1 MRGADRTRECCVRA
15 FGRETEGTGAFGA
28 APRDWCCRRS
38 GGRRTSP
45 ITLRRTLARKRKQ
58 VARKDREGS
67 GTPAFGPIPRR
78 RAFEEVCETI
88 RNQLSIRALRPGDKL
103 PAERELASQ
112 LGVSRSAL
120 REALRTLEL
129 AGILELKKGVKGGA
143 FVRPG
148 DPESMKRVLQDL
160 VHLGTISLDDLTE
173 ARLLIQSGVI
183 RLACERATRDDI
195 ELISVNIEMTAEMTR
210 LGRHEDRLRY
220 VFEFYLLLAFS
231 TRNEVLI
238 IMVDSLTDIL
248 FRFLRRITGGGPQ
261 AGLVES
267 RRRFLKHFAARD
279 AGKGVPEDESHL
291 KKLHKLLTPKF
302 FDTQHAP

>member
-1 MRGADRTRECCVRA
+1 
-15 FGRETEGTGAFGA
+15 
-28 APRDWCCRRS
+28 
-38 GGRRTSP
+38 
-45 ITLRRTLARKRKQ
+45 LARKRKQ
-58 VARKDREGS
+58 AARKDTEGS

-195 ELISVNIEMTAEMTR
+195 ELISVNIEKTAEMTR

-220 VFEFYLLLAFS
+220 VFEFYRLLAFS

-248 FRFLRRITGGGPQ
+248 LRFLRRITGGGPQ
-261 AGLVES
+261 SGLVES
-267 RRRFLKHFAARD
+267 RRRFLKHLRARD
-279 AGKGVPEDESHL
+279 ADKAVAEMESHL
-291 KKLHKLLTPKF
+291 TKLHKLLTRNFSEADDAPRRTRPKARF
-302 FDTQHAP
+302 T

>member
-1 MRGADRTRECCVRA
+1 
-15 FGRETEGTGAFGA
+15 
-28 APRDWCCRRS
+28 
-38 GGRRTSP
+38 
-45 ITLRRTLARKRKQ
+45 LARKRKQ
-58 VARKDREGS
+58 GARKDREES

-195 ELISVNIEMTAEMTR
+195 ELISVNIEKTAEMTR

-220 VFEFYLLLAFS
+220 VFEFYRLLAFS

-248 FRFLRRITGGGPQ
+248 LRFLRRITGGGPQ

-267 RRRFLKHFAARD
+267 RLRFLKHLRARD
-279 AGKGVPEDESHL
+279 ADKAVAEMESHL
-291 KKLHKLLTPKF
+291 SKLHRLLTRNF
-302 FDTQHAP
+302 SETDNAPRRARSKARLA